1 MSLKWL
7 KLFNKSTG
15 TKDKFYAITHSTAVY
30 HGENNESTVSNELNQ
45 VGAKKGAGTGS
56 VQAVDAECTA
66 SGDYSNSFG
75 KGNLAKHFNTIFGKW
90 ANDDNI
96 SGAMESST
104 SAGDLLAIGNGTSE
118 ENKSN
123 ALRLSTRGTLHIMG
137 VYNTSGADY
146 AEYFEWLDG
155 NPTGADRR
163 GYFVTLDGEN
173 IKLIDRDITED
184 DFILGV
190 VSAFPCVIGNA
201 DEDWQGRWLKD
212 EYGALI
218 VENESFVQNPDYDPT
233 QKYIQRADRKE
244 WDAIGM
250 KGVLVVRDDGTCEV
264 NGYCKPVSGG
274 TATKADAYG
283 RNTFR
288 VIERVNENLIKIVF

>member
-15 TKDKFYAITHSTAVY
+15 RKDKFYAITHSTAVY
-30 HGENNESTVSNELNQ
+30 HGENSETTVSNELNQ

-66 SGDYSNSFG
+66 SGNYSNSFG

-96 SGAMESST
+96 GGAVESSI
-104 SAGDLLAIGNGTSE
+104 SIGSLFAVGNGTSE
-118 ENKSN
+118 TNKSN
-123 ALRLSTRGTLHIMG
+123 ALRLATNGTLNIMG
-137 VYNTSGADY
+137 NYSSSGANY

-173 IKLIDRDITED
+173 IKLIDKDITED
-184 DFILGV
+184 DFVLGA
-190 VSAFPCVIGNA
+190 VSAFPGVIGNA

-218 VENESFVQNPDYDPT
+218 VENGSFVQNPNYDPT
-233 QKYIQRADRKE
+233 QKYIPRAERKE
-244 WDAIGM
+244 WDVVGM
-250 KGVLVVRDDGTCEV
+250 KGVIVVRDDGTCEV
-264 NGYCKPVSGG
+264 NGYCKPINGG
-274 TATKADAYG
+274 IATKSTEHT
-283 RNTFR
+283 RNTYR
-288 VIERVNENLIKIVF
+288 VIKRVSENLIKIVF